1 MKPIRFL
8 GTARRD
14 LAAFPE
20 LARRQAGYELFMVQV
35 GREPA
40 DFKPLPTV
48 GSGAYE
54 IRIRDARC
62 VPRRVRGQVRGNG
75 LCLARFSEEDPKDVP
90 GRYQVGSAALQ
101 VNRRAVMKKKQSR
114 QVKRANNVFL
124 DLGFPPHEAAVM
136 LLRCELAEALRKWMD
151 REAISQVE
159 AAKRLGVVQ
168 PRISEIVRNKV
179 DKLSLDY
186 LVGLC
191 AKAGVSVAVK
201 LAA

>member
-1 MKPIRFL
+1 
-8 GTARRD
+8 
-14 LAAFPE
+14 
-20 LARRQAGYELFMVQV
+20 
-35 GREPA
+35 
-40 DFKPLPTV
+40 
-48 GSGAYE
+48 
-54 IRIRDARC
+54 
-62 VPRRVRGQVRGNG
+62 
-75 LCLARFSEEDPKDVP
+75 
-90 GRYQVGSAALQ
+90 
-101 VNRRAVMKKKQSR
+101 MKKKQAR
-114 QVKRANNVFL
+114 QVKVANNVFL

-151 REAISQVE
+151 REAITQVE

-168 PRISEIVRNKV
+168 PRISEIARNKV